1 MCLNQLKRKKVAN
14 GLKITSCRNYS
25 DRRIIETAQMSI
37 EHCFALKQWENFREK
52 NEMPYEIYIVSNGC
66 KSALPVSTTAL
77 KQLIDDDI

>member
-1 MCLNQLKRKKVAN
+1 
-14 GLKITSCRNYS
+14 
-25 DRRIIETAQMSI
+25 MSI